1 MDRKA
6 LKRRHLIQLGITLML
21 VVVVGLLAEIKFFR
35 IDLTS
40 EKKYTL
46 SQPSRRLLRELEDVV
61 LVKIYLDGELPAE
74 FVNFRKSIRELMD
87 EFRAYGGEKVQYEFI
102 NLYDEPD
109 ESIRNRMIGELY
121 DRGLNVTNI
130 QV

>member
-6 LKRRHLIQLGITLML
+6 LKRRHLIQLGITLVL

-87 EFRAYGGEKVQYEFI
+87 EFRAY
-102 NLYDEPD
+102 
-109 ESIRNRMIGELY
+109 
-121 DRGLNVTNI
+121 
-130 QV
+130 